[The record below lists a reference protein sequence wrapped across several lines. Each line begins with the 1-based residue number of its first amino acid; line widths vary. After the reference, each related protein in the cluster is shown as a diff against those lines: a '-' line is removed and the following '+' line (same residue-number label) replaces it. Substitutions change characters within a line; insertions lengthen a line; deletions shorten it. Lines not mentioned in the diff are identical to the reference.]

1 MNSRQTPSYQLG
13 LFIKPVAAVLLVGVI
28 FISLLIAI
36 TLGQSLTGMT
46 FVQKIQSIFGMNSV
60 QIWWYI
66 TRAAGLTG
74 YFLLWLSM
82 IWGLAIPSK
91 IVQSLLDSTF
101 TYDFHEYLSL
111 LGIGF
116 VTLHV
121 AVLMLDNYLRFSLAQ
136 ILIPFIDTYRPLWV
150 GLGVISFYILLLVTV
165 TFYLRR
171 QIGART
177 FRAIHLLSLVSYL
190 GATLHGLFAGTD
202 SALPITKFLYAG
214 TFLVVIFMTVYWLT
228 MRMLG
233 KDDEKPTLINVGGKK
248 TTSLT
253 TRGIKPRS

>member
-1 MNSRQTPSYQLG
+1 
-13 LFIKPVAAVLLVGVI
+13 
-28 FISLLIAI
+28 
-36 TLGQSLTGMT
+36 
-46 FVQKIQSIFGMNSV
+46 
-60 QIWWYI
+60 
-66 TRAAGLTG
+66 
-74 YFLLWLSM
+74 M

-91 IVQSLLDSTF
+91 IVQSLLDSAF

-121 AVLMLDNYLRFSLAQ
+121 VVLMLDNYLRFSLAQ

-150 GLGVISFYILLLVTV
+150 GVGVISFYILLLVTV
-165 TFYLRR
+165 TFYLRK

-177 FRAIHLLSLVSYL
+177 FRAIHILSLVSYL

-202 SALPITKFLYAG
+202 SALPITRFLYSG

-228 MRMLG
+228 MRILG
-233 KDDEKPTLINVGGKK
+233 KDDEKTTLINISGRQ
-248 TTSLT
+248 TTQLPS
-253 TRGIKPRS
+253 RGIKPRS